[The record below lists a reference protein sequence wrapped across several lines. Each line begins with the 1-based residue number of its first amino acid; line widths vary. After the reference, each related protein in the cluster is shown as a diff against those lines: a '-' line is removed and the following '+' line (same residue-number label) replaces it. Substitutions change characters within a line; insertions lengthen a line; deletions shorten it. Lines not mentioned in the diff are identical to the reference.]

1 MQTALDG
8 FREQL
13 SEGESNRD
21 QSDASGESSP
31 TSPNVFAYPGR
42 TEVTV
47 EPAPAGDRRDEA
59 LIRATQLAIKGT
71 ERALI
76 VEALR
81 REFVRTDAEA
91 IVAEILD

>member
-1 MQTALDG
+1 M
-8 FREQL
+8 
-13 SEGESNRD
+13 
-21 QSDASGESSP
+21 
-31 TSPNVFAYPGR
+31 
-42 TEVTV
+42 TV